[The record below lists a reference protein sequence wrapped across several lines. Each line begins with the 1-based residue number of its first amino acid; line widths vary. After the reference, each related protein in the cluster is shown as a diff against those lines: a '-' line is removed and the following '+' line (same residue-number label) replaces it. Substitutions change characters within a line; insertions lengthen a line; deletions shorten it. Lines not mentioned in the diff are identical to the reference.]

1 MMDTLAQTDREPA
14 DAASFFGG
22 ELGPGPAWLQSLRE
36 QARTRLGEIGFPTT
50 EQEEWRFTNMA
61 PLRQWSLHAAEPG
74 ARQVGPAD
82 IEPFR
87 LLEDGFCLVFVD
99 GRFRA
104 DLSTLPGRDAGFQAG
119 SLRYNWDHDDAR
131 YMQQHLARY
140 VKDETNF
147 FTALNTVSFEDGAFV
162 SVPAEAVI
170 EQPVQLLYLAASER
184 PGAAVHPRNLI
195 VAHHGSSVNVI
206 ESYASLTDAPHL
218 TNTVTALALGPEA
231 RVEHCKLQNENERAF
246 HIAAVQAVQ
255 SRNSHWLSHS
265 IATGARLARNQIQT
279 RLGAEGA
286 EAILNGLYL
295 ARGEQLIDH
304 HTVVDHAQPHCESHE
319 FYYGILA
326 GRAHGVFNGKIFV
339 RPDAQKTNAKQTNR
353 NLVLSEH
360 ALINTKPQLEIF
372 ADDVKCTHG
381 ATVGQLNEEAL
392 FYLRSRGIGAS
403 LARRMLVR
411 AFAND
416 AVERITLAPVRAHL
430 EQLLTGWFEGLD
442 ISLSS
447 HDR

>member
-1 MMDTLAQTDREPA
+1 MMDTLTQTDRESA
-14 DAASFFGG
+14 AASFFAG
-22 ELGPGPAWLQSLRE
+22 EPGPGPAWLQSLRE
-36 QARTRLGEIGFPTT
+36 KARTRLGDIGFPTT
-50 EQEEWRFTNMA
+50 EHEEWRFTNVA
-61 PLRQWSLHAAEPG
+61 PLRQWPLHAATPA
-74 ARQVGPAD
+74 ARRIGPAD

-87 LLEDGFCLVFVD
+87 LAGDGYCLVFVD
-99 GRFRA
+99 GLFRE
-104 DLSTLPGRDAGFQAG
+104 DLSTLPASGAPLRAG
-119 SLRYNWDHDDAR
+119 SLRAHWDGEGQDLED
-131 YMQQHLARY
+131 HLAHHDHC
-140 VKDETNF
+140 DENF
-147 FTALNTVSFEDGAFV
+147 FTALNTASFQDGAFV
-162 SVPAEAVI
+162 SAPANAIV
-170 EQPVQLLYLAASER
+170 EQPVQLLYLATSEQ
-184 PGAAVHPRNLI
+184 PGAAVHARNLI
-195 VAHHGSSVNVI
+195 VAHTGSSLKVI
-206 ESYASLTDAPHL
+206 ETYASLTEAPHL
-218 TNTVTALALGPEA
+218 TNAVTELVLGVEA

-246 HIAAVQAVQ
+246 HISAVQATQ
-255 SRNSHWLSHS
+255 SRGSHWLSHS
-265 IATGARLARNQIQT
+265 IATGARVARNQIQT
-279 RLGAEGA
+279 LLNGEGA

-304 HTVVDHAQPHCESHE
+304 HTVVDHAQPRCESHE

-339 RPDAQKTNAKQTNR
+339 RQDAQKTNAKQTNR

-392 FYLRSRGIGAS
+392 FYLRARGIGAE

-430 EQLLTGWFEGLD
+430 EQLLTERFEGLD
-442 ISLSS
+442 TSLSS
-447 HDR
+447 HGR

>member
-1 MMDTLAQTDREPA
+1 MTNTLAPMDREPV
-14 DAASFFGG
+14 AASFFDG
-22 ELGPGPAWLQSLRE
+22 ELAPGPAWLQSLR
-36 QARTRLGEIGFPTT
+36 QKARTRLGEIGFPTT

-61 PLRQWSLHAAEPG
+61 PLRQWPLHAAEPA
-74 ARQVGPAD
+74 ARRVGPAD
-82 IEPFR
+82 IEPF
-87 LLEDGFCLVFVD
+87 LLARDGYCLVFVD
-99 GRFRA
+99 GRFRP
-104 DLSTLPGRDAGFQAG
+104 DLSLLAAPGAPVQTG
-119 SLRYNWDHDDAR
+119 SLRTQWEADGR
-131 YMQQHLARY
+131 ELEKHLARHANC
-140 VKDETNF
+140 DTNF
-147 FTALNTVSFEDGAFV
+147 FTALNTACFEDGAFV
-162 SVPAEAVI
+162 SVAPNAVV

-184 PGAAVHPRNLI
+184 PGAAVQARNLI
-195 VAHHGSSVNVI
+195 VAHQGSSVKII
-206 ESYASLTDAPHL
+206 ETCASLTEAPHL
-218 TNTVTALALGPEA
+218 TNAVTELALGPDA

-246 HIAAVQAVQ
+246 HVATVQAVQ
-255 SRNSHWLSHS
+255 GRNSHFLSHS
-265 IATGARLARNQIQT
+265 IATGARLARNQIQALFT
-279 RLGAEGA
+279 GEGA
-286 EAILNGLYL
+286 EAILSGLYL

-339 RPDAQKTNAKQTNR
+339 RQDAQKTNAKQTNR

-392 FYLRSRGIGAS
+392 FYLRSRGIGVE

-416 AVERITLAPVRAHL
+416 AVERVTLAPVREHL
-430 EQLLTGWFEGLD
+430 EQLLTERFEGLD
-442 ISLSS
+442 TSLGNG
-447 HDR
+447 

>member
-1 MMDTLAQTDREPA
+1 MMDTLTQTDREPA
-14 DAASFFGG
+14 AASFFDG

-36 QARTRLGEIGFPTT
+36 KARTRLGEIEFPTT

-61 PLRQWSLHAAEPG
+61 PLRQWPLHAAAPG
-74 ARQVGPAD
+74 ARRIGPED
-82 IEPFR
+82 IAPFR
-87 LLEDGFCLVFVD
+87 LAGDGYCLVFVD
-99 GRFRA
+99 GRFRQE
-104 DLSTLPGRDAGFQAG
+104 LSNLPAQGAPLQAG
-119 SLRYNWDHDDAR
+119 SLRAQWDGDAR
-131 YMQQHLARY
+131 ELQQHLARY
-140 VKDETNF
+140 ADEKANF
-147 FTALNTVSFEDGAFV
+147 FTALNTACFQDGAFV
-162 SVPAEAVI
+162 SAPANTVV

-184 PGAAVHPRNLI
+184 PGAAVHARNLI
-195 VAHHGSSVNVI
+195 VAHQGSSLKII
-206 ESYASLTDAPHL
+206 ESYASLTEAPHL
-218 TNTVTALALGPEA
+218 TNAVTELALGPEA

-246 HIAAVQAVQ
+246 HVAAVQAVQ
-255 SRNSHWLSHS
+255 SRNSRWLSHS

-279 RLGAEGA
+279 WLVDEGA

-304 HTVVDHAQPHCESHE
+304 HTVVDHAHPRCESHE

-326 GRAHGVFNGKIFV
+326 GRSRGVFNGKIFV
-339 RPDAQKTNAKQTNR
+339 RQDAQKTNAKQTNR

-392 FYLRSRGIGAS
+392 FYLRSRGLGAD

-430 EQLLTGWFEGLD
+430 DRLLTERFEGLD
-442 ISLSS
+442 TSLSS

>member
-14 DAASFFGG
+14 DTAHFLGG

-36 QARTRLGEIGFPTT
+36 QARTRLGEIGFPSTD
-50 EQEEWRFTNMA
+50 QEEWRFTNMA
-61 PLRQWSLHAAEPG
+61 PLRQWPLHAAESG
-74 ARQVGPAD
+74 ARQVGLAD

-87 LLEDGFCLVFVD
+87 LAGDGYCMVFVD
-99 GRFRA
+99 GRFRD
-104 DLSTLPGRDAGFQAG
+104 DLSILPVHGAPVRAG
-119 SLRYNWDHDDAR
+119 SLRNLWESEAR
-131 YMQQHLARY
+131 ELQQHLARY
-140 VKDETNF
+140 ADEKVNF
-147 FTALNTVSFEDGAFV
+147 FTALNTASFQDGAFV
-162 SVPAEAVI
+162 SVPAGTVV

-184 PGAAVHPRNLI
+184 PGAAVHARNLI
-195 VAHHGSSVNVI
+195 VAHQGSSVKVI
-206 ESYASLTDAPHL
+206 ESYASLTEAPHL
-218 TNTVTALALGPEA
+218 TNAVTELAIGAEA

-279 RLGAEGA
+279 WLVDEGA

-304 HTVVDHAQPHCESHE
+304 HTVVDHAHPHCESHE

-326 GRAHGVFNGKIFV
+326 GRSHGVFNGKIFV
-339 RPDAQKTNAKQTNR
+339 RQDAQKTNAKQTNR

-360 ALINTKPQLEIF
+360 AIINTKPQLEIF

-381 ATVGQLNEEAL
+381 ATVGQLNEEEL
-392 FYLRSRGIGAS
+392 FYLRSRGIGAE

-430 EQLLTGWFEGLD
+430 EQLLTGLFEGLD
-442 ISLSS
+442 TSLSS
-447 HDR
+447 HD

>member
-14 DAASFFGG
+14 DAAPFFGG
-22 ELGPGPAWLQSLRE
+22 ELGPGPAWLKSRRE

-61 PLRQWSLHAAEPG
+61 PLRQWPLHAAEPG
-74 ARQVGPAD
+74 PRQVGPAD

-87 LLEDGFCLVFVD
+87 LAGDGYCLVFVD
-99 GRFRA
+99 GRFRPE
-104 DLSTLPGRDAGFQAG
+104 LSTLPGHGAALRAG
-119 SLRYNWDHDDAR
+119 SLRAQWDGDAHEL
-131 YMQQHLARY
+131 QQHLARY
-140 VKDETNF
+140 ADERANF
-147 FTALNTVSFEDGAFV
+147 FTALNTASFEDGAFV
-162 SVPAEAVI
+162 SVPAKAVV

-184 PGAAVHPRNLI
+184 PGAAVHARNLI
-195 VAHHGSSVNVI
+195 VAHQGSSVKVI
-206 ESYASLTDAPHL
+206 ETYASLTDAAHL
-218 TNTVTALALGPEA
+218 TNAVTELALGLEA

-246 HIAAVQAVQ
+246 HVAAVQAVQ

-279 RLGAEGA
+279 WLVDEGA
-286 EAILNGLYL
+286 EAILNGLFL

-326 GRAHGVFNGKIFV
+326 GRSHGVFNGKIFV

-360 ALINTKPQLEIF
+360 ALIDTKPQLEIF

-381 ATVGQLNEEAL
+381 ATVGQLNPEAL

-403 LARRMLVR
+403 LARRMLIR

-430 EQLLTGWFEGLD
+430 EQLLTERFEGLD
-442 ISLSS
+442 TSLSS